1 MGWWSSTV
9 EGAKWALSYAPPIAS
24 HALTYVQNT
33 GYYLIKQGQSMKAAL
48 PALKTPAAKNVLL
61 AGQLIAYQIL
71 PLLVIQGATSTL
83 KSLTYDEQEENI
95 TLYNTTMAS
104 TWFVVETCLSLYT
117 YYNTLD
123 LLVKL
128 PIITAKGTEAVTA
141 DRDSND
147 VPSPC
152 IEAQCNYK
160 RRARGR
166 LREFFELSAND
177 LLVFLVG
184 RYSPEVAALLY
195 VYFVANFIVRS
206 ATPERCDRH
215 KSTNSTFLAAVG
227 LNATLSSMFVDYA
240 LKHTIGIPSW
250 PIHKALQTAVLL
262 WHVDVTAHGRIPY
275 APPLSIALSEKIKV
289 SLPPNVVAGFDF
301 ATGFIT
307 DMSISGLI
315 VQLQPAPGAKST
327 AIVSFALRSLIW
339 LLQCDKET
347 AVVSAEPYKPRF
359 FSTVQKKLPP
369 FFRNTKNMVHDP
381 VVRIFWPD
389 VQEYALEILTIVQ
402 EAGMPIGKLTKTPIP
417 GVAKLVKTALPPLLF
432 RQFGISEKLTRALLP
447 LCSDAEFW
455 AFVFELKLWLGRHRP
470 HELSQLILASTTE
483 THALPGGDRSEFTP
497 VGTLMPAPP
506 PPDLLVS
513 RTPSPSPDRPDTNAP
528 DLFWSDSEE
537 EDVKDTAPQKRSAS
551 PTLFY
556 SGSERGAPRA
566 LVSNGKSDAST
577 VTMYGF

>member
-9 EGAKWALSYAPPIAS
+9 EGVKWALSYAPPIAS
-24 HALTYVQNT
+24 HAITYVQDT
-33 GYYLIKQGQSMKAAL
+33 GYYLVKQGQSMKAAL

-61 AGQLIAYQIL
+61 AGQLIAYQIF
-71 PLLVIQGATSTL
+71 PLLVMQGATNAL
-83 KSLTYDEQEENI
+83 KSLTYDEQEENV

-117 YYNTLD
+117 YYNTLE

-141 DRDSND
+141 DRDNHD
-147 VPSPC
+147 APSPC
-152 IEAQCNYK
+152 IEAKCNYK

-215 KSTNSTFLAAVG
+215 KSTYSTFLAAVG
-227 LNATLSSMFVDYA
+227 LNATLSSMLVDYS

-250 PIHKALQTAVLL
+250 PIHKALQTAILL
-262 WHVDVTAHGRIPY
+262 WHVDVTAHGKIPY
-275 APPLSIALSEKIKV
+275 APPLNIALSEKIKV
-289 SLPPNVVAGFDF
+289 KLPPNIVSGFDY

-327 AIVSFALRSLIW
+327 AIVSFVLQSLIW

-347 AVVSAEPYKPRF
+347 AIIAAEPYKPGF

-369 FFRNTKNMVHDP
+369 FFRNTKKMVHDP

-417 GVAKLVKTALPPLLF
+417 GVAKLVKAALPPLLF
-432 RQFGISEKLTRALLP
+432 KQFGVSEKLTRTLLP

-470 HELSQLILASTTE
+470 HALSQLILASETE
-483 THALPGGDRSEFTP
+483 THALYGGDRREFTP
-497 VGTLMPAPP
+497 VGSLLPLPP

-513 RTPSPSPDRPDTNAP
+513 TTPSPTPDKQDTNDPA
-528 DLFWSDSEE
+528 LFWSDSEGE
-537 EDVKDTAPQKRSAS
+537 ETKDIPSPRRSSS

-566 LVSNGKSDAST
+566 LVSDSKTDTS
-577 VTMYGF
+577 TMYGF